1 MQFIKFCM
9 VGTVGFITD
18 SLLLLLFSEFCNIY
32 FSRLL
37 SFSVALYITWLLNS
51 AFTFS
56 SGEKKTFL
64 KYVLSSL
71 IGGTMNYLA
80 YVMVVRYL
88 SLSSK
93 GELMLAVGVGSIV
106 GLAFN
111 FTISKFFVFKAV
123 R

>member
-71 IGGTMNYLA
+71 IGGAMNYLA
-80 YVMVVRYL
+80 YVMVVHYL
-88 SLSSK
+88 GLSSR
-93 GELMLAVGVGSIV
+93 GELMFAVGVGSIV

-111 FTISKFFVFKAV
+111 FTISKFFVFKAI

>member
-18 SLLLLLFSEFCNIY
+18 SLLLLLFSEFCNVY

-51 AFTFS
+51 SFTFS
-56 SGEKKTFL
+56 SGEQRTFI
-64 KYVLSSL
+64 KYVFSSL
-71 IGGTMNYLA
+71 IGGAMNYLA
-80 YVMVVRYL
+80 YVMAVHYL
-88 SLSSK
+88 SLSTK
-93 GELMLAVGVGSIV
+93 WELMLAVGVGSIV

-111 FTISKFFVFKAV
+111 FTISKFFVFKTMG
-123 R
+123 